1 MFMKRTKEINTSGV
15 STHRKWIL
23 TAVTSFV
30 LVFFLGLCTD
40 SFRMVSHAE
49 SEAVVTAGKGINIR
63 REPNSSSE
71 VIGGQE
77 PNKTI
82 SIKSQVQGADGYTW
96 YEVYVDSYTTGW
108 VRSDLVRITDGT
120 TPPTG
125 TATTTTPNTSTPP
138 PATDPDTP
146 VEEPPA
152 QVTVVNPVNGVV
164 TGGPVNIY
172 SNVSAASQLI
182 TTAADGLSVTI
193 NGTAYSSDGKFWYQ
207 VSFMDNG
214 ADVVGFMDSAYVVP
228 SGELTAYTP
237 EAPVDPDPPVDP
249 APPEDPKEYETL
261 LEGEIWYLVDNT
273 GDVAEKNP
281 IEKLLS
287 IAKQGQDMI
296 DEANKK
302 ANRNQVIV
310 IVLVFLLV
318 GAAVVIG
325 FLVFKIK
332 DMMDSAYYKEV
343 ERDTMKRRET
353 STARGSGQRVMTTV
367 GGGSSGQRSVSQG
380 SRPAGGSQTA
390 HSGTGAQGA
399 RPAGGSQ
406 GARPA
411 AGSVQGAR
419 PAGSPQG
426 SRPAAGSA
434 QGARPAGSP
443 QGSRPVTGSGQG
455 ARPAGSPQGSRPA
468 AGSGQGARPAGGSQG
483 GRPAGTPQGARPA
496 GGAQSQRPAGA
507 SSGQKQ
513 TGSQGW
519 KSRNFMSEDDDEFE
533 FEFLNYDGDEE

>member
-1 MFMKRTKEINTSGV
+1 MKRTKEINTSGR
-15 STHRKWIL
+15 SIHRKWIL

-30 LVFFLGLCTD
+30 LVLFLGLCTD
-40 SFRMVSHAE
+40 SFCMVSHAE
-49 SEAVVTAGKGINIR
+49 SEAVVTAAKGINIR
-63 REPNSSSE
+63 KEPNSSSE

-125 TATTTTPNTSTPP
+125 TATTTPNTSTPP
-138 PATDPDTP
+138 PATDPETP

-249 APPEDPKEYETL
+249 APPEAPKEYETL

-367 GGGSSGQRSVSQG
+367 GGGSSGQR
-380 SRPAGGSQTA
+380 PAGA
-390 HSGTGAQGA
+390 
-399 RPAGGSQ
+399 
-406 GARPA
+406 
-411 AGSVQGAR
+411 
-419 PAGSPQG
+419 
-426 SRPAAGSA
+426 
-434 QGARPAGSP
+434 
-443 QGSRPVTGSGQG
+443 
-455 ARPAGSPQGSRPA
+455 
-468 AGSGQGARPAGGSQG
+468 SQG
-483 GRPAGTPQGARPA
+483 GRPAGTAQGARPSGSAQGTRPAGSVQGGRPGGTTQGARPAGSSQGGRPVGSAQGAPQGTRSAAGVQGARPAGAAQGARPAGAVQGARPAAGAQGARSVGNTQGAPQGARPA
-496 GGAQSQRPAGA
+496 GGAQSQRSAGA
-507 SSGQKQ
+507 PQGQKQ

-533 FEFLNYDGDEE
+533 FEFLNYEGDEE